1 MGLADQAEHEGAK
14 VTGVSMAAYLV
25 VCGSVALVAASA
37 QQYFQ
42 IRYSSKQPAGTE
54 TKGG

>member
-1 MGLADQAEHEGAK
+1 M
-14 VTGVSMAAYLV
+14 TGVSMAAYLV